1 MIRTLHWA
9 MLNEVG
15 NMSDKLERRVAM
27 KNGKRPTKREKIH
40 INAYN
45 LNPDNWLIFK
55 KVDGELHLVHRHTNS
70 IRVIP
75 SV

>member
-1 MIRTLHWA
+1 
-9 MLNEVG
+9 
-15 NMSDKLERRVAM
+15 M
-27 KNGKRPTKREKIH
+27 KNGKKLTKREKMH
-40 INAYN
+40 LKSYK

-75 SV
+75 SA